1 MQVSCLCYA
10 GVWGGE
16 RKQGENA
23 VYVHGKGVDP
33 MLEDGSQKS
42 IPTDNDAESAG
53 EGPANAHGGTSE
65 VARLRQLITAEYE
78 AAARGLTG
86 LAQGTARHAFIDARM
101 NRVWHYSEQL

>member
-16 RKQGENA
+16 ERGSREKMLSMFT
-23 VYVHGKGVDP
+23 GKGVDP
-33 MLEDGSQKS
+33 MLKDGSQKS

-53 EGPANAHGGTSE
+53 EGPANAPGGTSE

-78 AAARGLTG
+78 AAGRGLTG
-86 LAQGTARHAFIDARM
+86 LAQGTARPAFIDARM
-101 NRVWHYSEQL
+101 